1 MSEHD
6 FRAMRAAM
14 VASQLRP
21 NEVSDPTIVAAL
33 EAVAREDFV
42 PADRVVLAY
51 VDVPIP
57 LGEGRALNAPLA
69 TARLLASA
77 KPRAGEKMLIIGAAT
92 GYAAALAARLGAVVT
107 AIEEA
112 PALLS
117 KARANLVDAAVT
129 FVEAPLASGWAD
141 GQPYDIILI
150 DGAIARLPSEISS
163 QLAIGGRL
171 VCGLVEG
178 GVTRLAHG
186 VRSEGGFSM
195 LPFADVEVVPLP
207 GFEAPRVFS
216 F

>member
-21 NEVSDPTIVAAL
+21 NEVSDPVIVSAL
-33 EAVAREDFV
+33 EAVARENFV
-42 PADRVVLAY
+42 PADRAVLAY

-69 TARLLASA
+69 TARLLAAA
-77 KPRAGEKMLIIGAAT
+77 KPRADETMLIVGAAT
-92 GYAAALAARLGAVVT
+92 GYAAALAVRLGTMVT
-107 AIEEA
+107 ALEES

-117 KARANLVDAAVT
+117 QARANLVDPAVR
-129 FVEAPLASGWAD
+129 FVEAPLASGWPE

-150 DGAIARLPSEISS
+150 DGAIATLPSEIQS

-171 VCGLVEG
+171 VCGLMEG

-186 VRSEGGFSM
+186 IRSEGGFSM